1 MASKKVRKAV
11 IPAAGFGT
19 RLFPS
24 TKVVKKELFPIID
37 RDGRAKPVIMAIVE
51 EAVNAGIE
59 EVAIVVQP
67 EDKDLFVEFFCSSPS
82 PQLWQ
87 KLSPEN
93 REYSKY
99 IQDLG
104 DRITFLT
111 QEQQEGY
118 GHAVFCA
125 KDWVDNEPFLL
136 LLGDHVYA
144 SNNDTSCAKQIIDVY
159 QQVGKNVIG
168 LTIMSADIIHKAG
181 CVTGKWQDT
190 DSTNRLDMAKLPRH
204 PHNSILEITQVYE
217 KPTLD
222 YAQEHLRVSGL
233 PDNEFLGVFGM
244 YILESTIFDLLAE
257 EITNNLRYKGEF
269 QLTTCLDKLR
279 EIDRAKQNL
288 KNYSEKAIDQAND
301 EHIIKSVAKV
311 QKTLAIFRE
320 KLALK
325 KLNRLESEV
334 TGCFRYLLHKS
345 NLVHRVAIDNGNF
358 RLSLYDPQGKP
369 LPKQRLSAGEK
380 QLLAIAF
387 LWGLARVS
395 GKNLPIAI
403 DTPLGRLDS
412 SHRNNLVERY
422 FPTASHQ
429 VILLSTDTEIGKQ
442 EVNLLREQE
451 AIAREYLLNYNSD
464 NGGTTLQEGY
474 FC

>member
-67 EDKDLFVEFFCSSPS
+67 EDKDLFAEFFCSSPS

-87 KLSPEN
+87 KLSSEN
-93 REYSKY
+93 RKYSKY

-125 KDWVDNEPFLL
+125 KNWVDNEPFLL

-144 SNNDTSCAKQIIDVY
+144 SHNDTSCAKQIIDVY
-159 QQVGKNVIG
+159 QQVSKNVIG
-168 LTIMSADIIHKAG
+168 LTVMSADIIHKAG

-190 DSTNRLDMAKLPRH
+190 DSTNRFDMARKPRH
-204 PHNSILEITQVYE
+204 PSRSILEITQVYE

-222 YAQEHLRVSGL
+222 YAKEHLRVSGL

-244 YILESTIFDLLAE
+244 YVLESTIFDLLAE
-257 EITNNLRYKGEF
+257 EIDNNVRYKGEF

-279 EIDRAKQNL
+279 EVEGAIGYLVKGQYFDTGMPLFYRQTMIDFYHN
-288 KNYSEKAIDQAND
+288 
-301 EHIIKSVAKV
+301 
-311 QKTLAIFRE
+311 
-320 KLALK
+320 
-325 KLNRLESEV
+325 
-334 TGCFRYLLHKS
+334 
-345 NLVHRVAIDNGNF
+345 
-358 RLSLYDPQGKP
+358 SL
-369 LPKQRLSAGEK
+369 
-380 QLLAIAF
+380 
-387 LWGLARVS
+387 
-395 GKNLPIAI
+395 
-403 DTPLGRLDS
+403 
-412 SHRNNLVERY
+412 
-422 FPTASHQ
+422 
-429 VILLSTDTEIGKQ
+429 
-442 EVNLLREQE
+442 
-451 AIAREYLLNYNSD
+451 
-464 NGGTTLQEGY
+464 
-474 FC
+474 